1 MVETWRLL
9 DCSSVDPKMDL
20 AINEAIFRSRRENLT
35 PNTLRLWQGPASV
48 IIGSGSSYK
57 DDINQEECRKYGV
70 AVIRAISVAGDP
82 FYMDKGSLNFAV
94 TANAA
99 LFNTRTKDYPPVL
112 SDYSILNSAIVEGL
126 RKFSDTFE
134 ADADGIHISGRRM
147 TGILPKWFHDF
158 LLFQGTLLVNTDMDV
173 YSRVIKTERST
184 EKKLMITSLSRQLGR
199 DVSIDETKTA
209 LIEGFEKKLGIVFK
223 LKKELTGDEQKS
235 ANLLYRAKYS
245 LEKWNVH
252 GIEPFLVGMG
262 KASLEVFVAYPPT
275 SMCRQLIELVKDVTS
290 DLQDDI
296 TVRVWM
302 RGKGINQHGVY
313 PELSSALVDAEKC
326 SRIPAII
333 INGELKFDKTLP
345 SRECLRSAV
354 VAALPQE

>member
-1 MVETWRLL
+1 
-9 DCSSVDPKMDL
+9 MDL

-57 DDINQEECRKYGV
+57 DDVNQEECTEYRV
-70 AVIRAISVAGDP
+70 EVIRAISVTGDP
-82 FYMDKGSLNFAV
+82 FYIDTGSLNFTV

-99 LFNTRTKDYPPVL
+99 LLNTRTKDYPPVL
-112 SDYSILNSAIVEGL
+112 SDYFILNAAIVEGL
-126 RKFSDTFE
+126 RKFSDTLE
-134 ADADGIHISGRRM
+134 ANADGINIGERRM
-147 TGILPKWFHDF
+147 TGFLPKWFHDF
-158 LLFQGTLLVNTDMDV
+158 LLYQGTLLINTDMNA
-173 YSRVIKTERST
+173 YNKMIKTGKPT

-199 DVSIDETKTA
+199 DVSIDEAKIA
-209 LIEGFEKKLGIVFK
+209 FMEGFEKKLGIVFE
-223 LKKELTGDEQKS
+223 LRKELTGDEQKS

-252 GIEPFLVGMG
+252 GIEPFLAGMG

-275 SMCRQLIELVKDVTS
+275 SMCRKLISLVNDVTS

-296 TVRVWM
+296 AVRVWM
-302 RGKGINQHGVY
+302 RGKGIYQHGVY
-313 PELSSALVDAEKC
+313 PELSSALIDAEKC

-333 INGELKFDKTLP
+333 INGELKFDKTIP
-345 SRECLRSAV
+345 SKECLRSAV
-354 VAALPQE
+354 VAALPKT

>member
-1 MVETWRLL
+1 
-9 DCSSVDPKMDL
+9 MDL

-57 DDINQEECRKYGV
+57 DDVNQEECTEYRV
-70 AVIRAISVAGDP
+70 EVIRAISVTGDP
-82 FYMDKGSLNFAV
+82 FYIDTGSLNFTV

-99 LFNTRTKDYPPVL
+99 LLNTRTKDYPPVL
-112 SDYSILNSAIVEGL
+112 SDYFILNAAIVEGL

-134 ADADGIHISGRRM
+134 ANADGIHIGERRM
-147 TGILPKWFHDF
+147 TGFLPKWFHDF
-158 LLFQGTLLVNTDMDV
+158 LLFQGTLLVNTDVDAYNKM
-173 YSRVIKTERST
+173 IKTGRPT

-199 DVSIDETKTA
+199 DFSIDEAKTA
-209 LIEGFEKKLGIVFK
+209 LIEGFEKKLGIVFE

-252 GIEPFLVGMG
+252 GIEPFLAGMG

-275 SMCRQLIELVKDVTS
+275 SMCRKLISLVNDVTS

-296 TVRVWM
+296 TVRIWM
-302 RGKGINQHGVY
+302 RGKGSNQHGVC
-313 PELSSALVDAEKC
+313 PEMSSALVDAEKC

-345 SRECLRSAV
+345 SKECLRSAV
-354 VAALPQE
+354 VAALPQKIGSFF

>member
-1 MVETWRLL
+1 
-9 DCSSVDPKMDL
+9 MDL

-48 IIGSGSSYK
+48 IIGSGTYK
-57 DDINQEECRKYGV
+57 DDVNHEECRKYGV
-70 AVIRAISVAGDP
+70 EVIRAISVTGDP
-82 FYMDKGSLNFAV
+82 FYMDTGSLNFAV

-99 LFNTRTKDYPPVL
+99 LFNMRTKDYPPVL
-112 SDYSILNSAIVEGL
+112 SDYFVLNSAIVEGL
-126 RKFSDTFE
+126 RKFSETLG
-134 ADADGIHISGRRM
+134 ADADGINIGERRM
-147 TGILPKWFHDF
+147 TGILPKWFFDF
-158 LLFQGTLLVNTDMDV
+158 LLFQGTLLVNTDVGAYNKM
-173 YSRVIKTERST
+173 IKTVRPT
-184 EKKLMITSLSRQLGR
+184 EKKLMITSLRRQLRR
-199 DVSIDETKTA
+199 DVSVDEAKTA
-209 LIEGFEKKLGIVFK
+209 LIEGFEKKLGIVFE

-245 LEKWNVH
+245 LEKWNVR

-275 SMCRQLIELVKDVTS
+275 SMCRKLISLVNDVTS

-302 RGKGINQHGVY
+302 RGKGSNQHGVY
-313 PELSSALVDAEKC
+313 PEMSEALINAEKC
-326 SRIPAII
+326 SRIPAVI

-354 VAALPQE
+354 VAALPEK

>member
-1 MVETWRLL
+1 
-9 DCSSVDPKMDL
+9 MDL
-20 AINEAIFRSRRENLT
+20 AINDAIFRSRRENLT
-35 PNTLRLWQGPASV
+35 PNTLRLWRGLASV

-57 DDINQEECRKYGV
+57 DDVNHEECRKQGV
-70 AVIRAISVAGDP
+70 EVIRAISVTADL
-82 FYMDKGSLNFAV
+82 FYVDMGSLNFAV

-99 LFNTRTKDYPPVL
+99 FFNTRTRDYPPIL
-112 SDYSILNSAIVEGL
+112 SDYFILNSAIVEGL
-126 RKFSDTFE
+126 RKFSDTLE
-134 ADADGIHISGRRM
+134 ANGDGIHVGERRM
-147 TGILPKWFHDF
+147 TGILSKWFHDF
-158 LLFQGTLLVNTDMDV
+158 LLFQGTLLVNTDVDAYNKM
-173 YSRVIKTERST
+173 IKTGRPT
-184 EKKLMITSLSRQLGR
+184 EKKLMITSLSRQLRR
-199 DVSIDETKTA
+199 DVSIDEAKTA
-209 LIEGFEKKLGIVFK
+209 LIEGFEKKLGIVFES
-223 LKKELTGDEQKS
+223 KKELTGDEQKS
-235 ANLLYRAKYS
+235 ASLLYKAKYS

-275 SMCRQLIELVKDVTS
+275 SMCRKLISLVNDVTS

-302 RGKGINQHGVY
+302 RGKGIYQHGVY

-345 SRECLRSAV
+345 SREGLRSAV
-354 VAALPQE
+354 VAALPQK